1 MQQLPIGS
9 SQSNQLQQPARY
21 DERGGQREMSELSN
35 LKEPIEQNRNKTFF
49 IKKASLNWFVKSS
62 IFVFLQLSKLAG

>member
-1 MQQLPIGS
+1 
-9 SQSNQLQQPARY
+9 
-21 DERGGQREMSELSN
+21 MSELSN